1 MKTKI
6 LFMAAASSMM
16 LGLTSC
22 SDFLEEEN
30 KVGETAGLAYKTPAG
45 LEGLVANCY
54 TFARGWYGKEAGLG
68 LSETSSIMVMI
79 TSRRAFAP
87 TISMQQHWKTMWQIT
102 LVLIT
107 IGNFSIVLQ
116 MSATMPS
123 SM

>member
-1 MKTKI
+1 
-6 LFMAAASSMM
+6 MAAASSMM

-68 LSETSSIMVMI
+68 LSEMGTDLFYYGYDNKQKSLCSYNFN
-79 TSRRAFAP
+79 AAALE
-87 TISMQQHWKTMWQIT
+87 TMWQIT

>member
-68 LSETSSIMVMI
+68 LSEMGTDL
-79 TSRRAFAP
+79 FYYGYP
-87 TISMQQHWKTMWQIT
+87 QIRN
-102 LVLIT
+102 L
-107 IGNFSIVLQ
+107 
-116 MSATMPS
+116 
-123 SM
+123 